1 MYICFCYIPPSNL
14 SSPEES
20 QETFNNLQS
29 EIAKFSRMGKTL
41 LMGDFNSRMGKLQ
54 EKYIIDV
61 TESDFHT
68 SKTID
73 NNIISPSVRNSCDRT
88 VNDNGKHFYD
98 IINNSHLALING
110 RTIGDFKGE
119 FTCDKWNGSSSVDL
133 CLINYEYLK
142 DIISF
147 SVLPPTTYSDH
158 RPISVRIK
166 AKTLPIILDDNNLTV
181 IKKFIW
187 DEMGRNRFKSILQ
200 RNDFLNRIK
209 DFENHKYT
217 DPDVALSILSGI
229 FHDAAKLSLKTKKIE
244 FPEKI
249 NSSNTV
255 KNPVLLALKIQFKR
269 ARHLS
274 LKKNPTLIEDKSFL
288 QLKRN
293 TEKWLNKLIIVSKK
307 TKY

>member
-110 RTIGDFKGE
+110 RTIGDLKE
-119 FTCDKWNGSSSVDL
+119 NLHVINGM
-133 CLINYEYLK
+133 E
-142 DIISF
+142 
-147 SVLPPTTYSDH
+147 
-158 RPISVRIK
+158 
-166 AKTLPIILDDNNLTV
+166 
-181 IKKFIW
+181 
-187 DEMGRNRFKSILQ
+187 
-200 RNDFLNRIK
+200 
-209 DFENHKYT
+209 
-217 DPDVALSILSGI
+217 
-229 FHDAAKLSLKTKKIE
+229 
-244 FPEKI
+244 
-249 NSSNTV
+249 
-255 KNPVLLALKIQFKR
+255 VLLL
-269 ARHLS
+269 
-274 LKKNPTLIEDKSFL
+274 TC
-288 QLKRN
+288 
-293 TEKWLNKLIIVSKK
+293 V
-307 TKY
+307 